1 MKTQIVIHLLPT
13 EIDDFEW
20 QVKQLKLASFYLN
33 KTDTINIDVTLNL
46 NLVDWKESKFVYQ
59 YFVVIFYIFKNV
71 CNFCEDTIFEIDENN
86 KVLGCDDKR
95 RQTIRK
101 VDDSIKNII
110 YLDCDI
116 IFTPETL
123 KYILDSTA
131 LVDSKYYIIS
141 PQITKAWDNTWDCL
155 VNDNYLNHPLNYNRE
170 CDPYETSIIKDEIN
184 LKKINEF
191 KFGGGWFNLLS
202 TNLLK
207 FTDIPDS
214 FGPYGVDDTYVMMC
228 SQLMKNKRMD
238 VQQYV
243 IENLIVSENYKYRFN
258 PYENY
263 LKCINKKDE
272 YRKNAEANFSIE
284 LNKFY
289 NKLNNL

>member
-46 NLVDWKESKFVYQ
+46 NLVDWKESKFEKQ
-59 YFVVIFYIFKNV
+59 YFVDKFNNIKKL

-155 VNDNYLNHPLNYNRE
+155 VNNNYLNHPLNYNRE
-170 CDPYETSIIKDEIN
+170 CDPYETSII
-184 LKKINEF
+184 